1 MVERLMDHI
10 FLASLR
16 RQQRVASQQARQR
29 RRADMKTASE
39 ALGMEGGNQ
48 GKLNRGL
55 PAIRDEYF
63 WAGFLELGY
72 EWWPAL
78 ALGFGALLAIAAGGS
93 PWSEIGIAV
102 FGGLTVLLLTTPF
115 MRWRDN
121 AIKSEIWEAARALG
135 EHLGVD
141 QDEVM
146 DAVENLLVEHDSEDG
161 VG

>member
-39 ALGMEGGNQ
+39 ALGMEDGNQ

-93 PWSEIGIAV
+93 PWNEIGIAV
-102 FGGLTVLLLTTPF
+102 LGGLTVLLLTTPF